1 MASKGLYLTIKRPN
15 GKTYIVPIA
24 KVTFPSTVTEGVL
37 SPINFKQYDPLKSV
51 WEILELPVNGNE
63 ITNGSS
69 ETWNINGVDVLFTFY
84 KYSDGLARAQ
94 FTMAIGRTFTIF
106 APYPPDSVMTPSNY
120 FGGNNTQLVYNYND
134 NKYWQINSP
143 SSIQVISQDKEQGRI
158 NTIKP
163 TYEEYLYR
171 KGTRI
176 YDNFNLKTNNVEEYF
191 TDPIG
196 GIRTSANQLLTTGNT
211 STNSEH
217 NFTNEFIEYLK
228 SKGANIGTPPTYP
241 GDDDQ
246 PEDDDPMPGDGDDD
260 SDPITKPPIPTWD
273 VTNTGF
279 VVIYNPSVT
288 QIRELAYFMWSG
300 DFADL
305 IKKVFREPFQALI
318 SLKILFC
325 PIVSGPE
332 QTVWLGNVETDVAMP
347 KVTQQFID
355 VDMGSIQINE
365 YFGSFADYEPY
376 TRIQIFLPFIGYKEL
391 NTDEV
396 MNSTLSLSYRVDVY
410 SGACIAFLTITKTIN
425 GTDLDAILYQFD
437 GNCAME
443 IPFTSNDNS
452 RYIAAILNSASSA
465 SMAVANTSNFT
476 PSQQPTQWTKGEKAS
491 LTIGSL
497 APVANGLIDIMA
509 TKPNVQRAGALA
521 GAVAA
526 LGVKQPYVIIHRPI
540 KHMPSNYSH
549 YLGIPSNLAKKLSAV
564 TGYTIVSQIFLSSAI
579 ATEHEITMI
588 TEILKSGVII

>member
-1 MASKGLYLTIKRPN
+1 MALTLKFEVN
-15 GKTYIVPIA
+15 GKTKILDVPIVYGIA
-24 KVTFPSTVTEGVL
+24 SNTNGGQFDSEANYKGSFQSLFE
-37 SPINFKQYDPLKSV
+37 F
-51 WEILELPVNGNE
+51 LELPRSVQTLTGKLNGKPVNYIIEKNNLPASNNPNDEYMVTIKNPNNSQNYYIRAREQVETIKQSDNNSGMCIAYSYRYEKWVVREGPQSFSPQQSAQVLPFKAYWDTKLVGNGILQPNSKNLIANE
-63 ITNGSS
+63 LYRAVYSHDNYNVPIGYGYFTSKLYTSDNITNFFKNL
-69 ETWNINGVDVLFTFY
+69 EINV
-84 KYSDGLARAQ
+84 
-94 FTMAIGRTFTIF
+94 
-106 APYPPDSVMTPSNY
+106 
-120 FGGNNTQLVYNYND
+120 
-134 NKYWQINSP
+134 
-143 SSIQVISQDKEQGRI
+143 
-158 NTIKP
+158 
-163 TYEEYLYR
+163 
-171 KGTRI
+171 
-176 YDNFNLKTNNVEEYF
+176 
-191 TDPIG
+191 
-196 GIRTSANQLLTTGNT
+196 
-211 STNSEH
+211 
-217 NFTNEFIEYLK
+217 
-228 SKGANIGTPPTYP
+228 PTYP

-246 PEDDDPMPGDGDDD
+246 PEDDAPMPGDGDDD
-260 SDPITKPPIPTWD
+260 SDPIPKPPLPTWD
-273 VTNTGF
+273 VTSTGF
-279 VVIYNPSVT
+279 VVIYNPNVI
-288 QIRELAYFMWSG
+288 QIGQLAYFMWSG

-318 SLKILFC
+318 SLKMLFC

-332 QTVWLGNVETDVAMP
+332 QTVWLGNVETDVSMP
-347 KVTQQFID
+347 KVTQQFVD
-355 VDMGSIQINE
+355 VDMGTIQINE

-410 SGACIAFLTITKTIN
+410 SGACVAFLKITKTIN
-425 GTDLDAILYQFD
+425 GTPLDAILYQFD

-526 LGVKQPYVIIHRPI
+526 LGVKQPYIIIHRPI

-564 TGYTIVSQIFLSSAI
+564 TGYTIVSQIFMSSAV
-579 ATEHEITMI
+579 ATENEITMI